1 MISSNVKRL
10 MAAKGLTNQT
20 LAARARIS
28 ADTVARTKSERIREC
43 SLDTLISIA
52 QALGVQIKDLYCE
65 SSEMQASSEQGTEPS
80 LLAIE
85 LGILI
90 KKKGYQFQNLRRRSW
105 LSNPTLNRH
114 TSQKLK
120 EGYCSLHWMNLYV
133 WPNALIRRR
142 LISLNRLNQLK
153 AQNTH
158 RILQKTDLDS
168 ILINHIKFF
177 LCILK

>member
-1 MISSNVKRL
+1 
-10 MAAKGLTNQT
+10 MAANGLTSQP

-52 QALGVQIKDLYCE
+52 QALGVQTKDLYCE
-65 SSEMQASSEQGTEPS
+65 SSRCKQVQSKGLSPLFWPQNQEPS
-80 LLAIE
+80 L
-85 LGILI
+85 
-90 KKKGYQFQNLRRRSW
+90 KRKDYQFQNLRRRSW
-105 LSNPTLNRH
+105 LSNPTLSRH
-114 TSQKLK
+114 TFQKLK

-142 LISLNRLNQLK
+142 LISLNRLNQQK

-158 RILQKTDLDS
+158 RILQKTDLYS

-177 LCILK
+177 LCILKQR

>member
-85 LGILI
+85 LGTFMALQSDLEQA
-90 KKKGYQFQNLRRRSW
+90 Y
-105 LSNPTLNRH
+105 LSKIERGLLQP
-114 TSQKLK
+114 
-120 EGYCSLHWMNLYV
+120 SLDE
-133 WPNALIRRR
+133 LIRLAQRINTTASHLLKQVESAESPKYTSYPSKNR
-142 LISLNRLNQLK
+142 SL
-153 AQNTH
+153 
-158 RILQKTDLDS
+158 
-168 ILINHIKFF
+168 
-177 LCILK
+177 

>member
-65 SSEMQASSEQGTEPS
+65 S
-80 LLAIE
+80 
-85 LGILI
+85 
-90 KKKGYQFQNLRRRSW
+90 
-105 LSNPTLNRH
+105 
-114 TSQKLK
+114 
-120 EGYCSLHWMNLYV
+120 
-133 WPNALIRRR
+133 
-142 LISLNRLNQLK
+142 
-153 AQNTH
+153 
-158 RILQKTDLDS
+158 
-168 ILINHIKFF
+168 
-177 LCILK
+177 

>member
-28 ADTVARTKSERIREC
+28 ADTVVRTKSERIREC

-52 QALGVQIKDLYCE
+52 QTLGVQTKDLYCE
-65 SSEMQASSEQGTEPS
+65 SSEMQAGSEQGAEPS
-80 LLAIE
+80 LLTIE
-85 LGILI
+85 LGTLI
-90 KKKGYQFQNLRRRSW
+90 KYQFQNLRRKSW

-114 TSQKLK
+114 TFQKLK
-120 EGYCSLHWMNLYV
+120 EDYCSLHWMNLYV
-133 WPNALIRRR
+133 WPKALIRQR
-142 LISLNRLNQLK
+142 LISLNRLNQQK

-158 RILQKTDLDS
+158 CILQKTDLYS
-168 ILINHIKFF
+168 ILINHSKFF
-177 LCILK
+177 LCILKYR

>member
-20 LAARARIS
+20 LAARAHIS

-52 QALGVQIKDLYCE
+52 QALGVQTKDLYCE
-65 SSEMQASSEQGTEPS
+65 SLEIQAGSERGAEPS

-90 KKKGYQFQNLRRRSW
+90 KKKR
-105 LSNPTLNRH
+105 LSIPKVTQKKLALQSGLEQAYLSKIERGLLQPSLDELIRLAQRINTTASHLLKQVEAAE
-114 TSQKLK
+114 SQKHVSHASK
-120 EGYCSLHWMNLYV
+120 N
-133 WPNALIRRR
+133 
-142 LISLNRLNQLK
+142 
-153 AQNTH
+153 
-158 RILQKTDLDS
+158 
-168 ILINHIKFF
+168 KF
-177 LCILK
+177 L